1 MIFPTPKVPRSIQSN
16 AGALE
21 CSKALLERFDYFEIA
36 LSFVLSLS
44 NIAHI
49 LAFFIGTNVR
59 Y

>member
-1 MIFPTPKVPRSIQSN
+1 M
-16 AGALE
+16 E

-49 LAFFIGTNVR
+49 LAFFVGTNVR